1 LQYMTPRI
9 CEAIAC
15 QRTARTADRRDP
27 GATRGSSSRIKY
39 RASAPAAAQLATPRE
54 FLTFRRPLT
63 EVGGPR
69 ARASIPTVRTAP
81 SRGKEQRL
89 GLPTRY
95 FVRAYPGW
103 LEQRRTAR
111 RGRTA
116 LSPRMLNASCRSA
129 APFTRREQ
137 LSEGSGSLNGVHG
150 PNLSVSLPRSS
161 YLSNG
166 GFLALGSEQVVRSG
180 RQRGAG
186 RAVQPFG
193 SRVPCRFIERER
205 SPGSERVR
213 AASPPAGSAASEVS
227 RSRGRGRSRSC
238 RSAREA

>member
-1 LQYMTPRI
+1 VSVFRVRCAPLFAVTGRSHSLQYMTPRI

-27 GATRGSSSRIKY
+27 GAARGSSSRIKC
-39 RASAPAAAQLATPRE
+39 RASAPAAARVAHAL
-54 FLTFRRPLT
+54 
-63 EVGGPR
+63 
-69 ARASIPTVRTAP
+69 
-81 SRGKEQRL
+81 
-89 GLPTRY
+89 
-95 FVRAYPGW
+95 FVRAYLGW